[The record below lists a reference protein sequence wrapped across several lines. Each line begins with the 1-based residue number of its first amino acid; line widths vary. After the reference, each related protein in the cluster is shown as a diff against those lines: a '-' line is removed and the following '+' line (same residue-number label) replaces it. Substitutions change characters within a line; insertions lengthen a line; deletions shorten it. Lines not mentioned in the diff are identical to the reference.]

1 VTAVSRRSGRDAPPR
16 RDSPPEGWRAAWTS
30 DRARLWIIAAAVA
43 AWLPILGTPLR
54 DWLDF
59 SAFYAAGQLVFGE
72 ELLDLSSVVRLQSDQ
87 AIPITPFVY
96 PPGLAL
102 LYAPLT
108 ALPYGTAALL
118 HTGLMLAFLLVAA
131 TMGSGLLGL
140 PWRWTMLGTLA
151 WAPAA
156 AGVLSGQNTS
166 LALLLVV
173 LAAWAMVRGLDGGAG
188 LSIGLLAYKPQLAV
202 PFLGLLL
209 LRARWTSLLVAIG
222 VLAFH
227 WLAGAVAAGDL
238 AWPRAW
244 LETIGAYQGSDL
256 HADGWQ
262 AISLPALGMRLEA
275 VTGLAGLA
283 AAGWVVA
290 ALIVLACLP
299 ALRRLPVIEA
309 VALTAACGL
318 VISPHA
324 WVYDATLLLPALG
337 VYAARA
343 ARRGWPWRDRWW
355 LALAYAIALTWPLGG
370 VLGVTALPLLVLVA
384 PFALLERGPF
394 RPATAEP
401 VGSGPGVTRPA
412 PSPGR

>member
-1 VTAVSRRSGRDAPPR
+1 
-16 RDSPPEGWRAAWTS
+16 
-30 DRARLWIIAAAVA
+30 
-43 AWLPILGTPLR
+43 
-54 DWLDF
+54 
-59 SAFYAAGQLVFGE
+59 
-72 ELLDLSSVVRLQSDQ
+72 VVRLQSDQ

-370 VLGVTALPLLVLVA
+370 VLGVTALPLLVLAA

-394 RPATAEP
+394 RPAASEP